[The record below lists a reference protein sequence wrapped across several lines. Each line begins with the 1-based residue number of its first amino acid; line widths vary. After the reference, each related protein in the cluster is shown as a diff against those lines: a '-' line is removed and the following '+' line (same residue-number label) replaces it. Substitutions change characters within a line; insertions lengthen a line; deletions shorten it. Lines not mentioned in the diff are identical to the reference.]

1 MGEQSQMQQLI
12 SKLHDHNY
20 IDWHHSDDD
29 TNCVRDIFWA
39 YPLTFE
45 LLKAFTNVLIMD
57 CTYKVDKYKFPLLEI
72 VSVTL
77 TTMIFNVDF
86 AYLESKQED
95 NYIWALKRLKI
106 IMQDDMLPSVIVIKR
121 ELALMNAIE
130 RIFSNATNLLC
141 R

>member
-1 MGEQSQMQQLI
+1 
-12 SKLHDHNY
+12 
-20 IDWHHSDDD
+20 
-29 TNCVRDIFWA
+29 
-39 YPLTFE
+39 
-45 LLKAFTNVLIMD
+45 MD
-57 CTYKVDKYKFPLLEI
+57 CTYKVDKYKFLLLEI

-130 RIFSNATNLLC
+130 KIFSNATNLLC